1 MDRQSKTSE
10 GTQSLRRAVGLLRVL
25 STHMATGWR
34 LSDLA
39 ERTGLDHTTVHRM
52 LAGLAEERLVTRVDG
67 TRRYTLGPLAYELGV
82 ASSRYFALDRVAAE
96 RLKKLAAETRDIVFL
111 NVRSGF
117 DSVCIA
123 RYEVRNS
130 LKAYA
135 VEVGTRRPLI
145 LSAGGVAMLV
155 QMPRAERLQVERE
168 NLQSIAGGESREA
181 AIRRMLRRSQQLG
194 YGLNFEDLVPG
205 IAAIGVA
212 VQGPDANPLAS
223 ISIASPRD
231 NLPEGRRALLL
242 ERMRE
247 EADLLATQ
255 LHQFRYA

>member
-1 MDRQSKTSE
+1 MDRQTKTAE
-10 GTQSLRRAVGLLRVL
+10 GTQSLRRAVGLLRIL

-82 ASSRYFALDRVAAE
+82 ASSRYFALDRVAAD

-111 NVRSGF
+111 NVRSAF

-145 LSAGGVAMLV
+145 LSAGGVAMIV
-155 QMPRAERLQVERE
+155 QMPRAERVLVESE
-168 NLQSIAGGESREA
+168 NLRSIVGESRQA
-181 AIRRMLRRSQQLG
+181 AVRRMLRRSQQLG

-212 VQGPDANPLAS
+212 VQGTDGSPLAS
-223 ISIASPRD
+223 ISVASPRE
-231 NLPEGRRALLL
+231 NLPEDRRSRLL

-247 EADLLATQ
+247 EAALLASQ

>member
-1 MDRQSKTSE
+1 MQYKPKISE
-10 GTQSLRRAVGLLRVL
+10 GTQSLRRAVGLLRIL
-25 STHMATGWR
+25 STHLVTGWR

-39 ERTGLDHTTVHRM
+39 ERTGLDHATVHRM
-52 LAGLAEERLVTRVDG
+52 LAGLTAERFVTRVED
-67 TRRYTLGPLAYELGV
+67 TRRYTLGPLAFELGI
-82 ASSRYFALDRVAAE
+82 ASSRYFALDHVAAE

-111 NVRSGF
+111 NVRSGL

-123 RYEVRNS
+123 RYESHNA

-135 VEVGTRRPLI
+135 VEVGTRKPLI
-145 LSAGGVAMLV
+145 LSAGGVAMIV
-155 QMPRAERLQVERE
+155 QMPQVEQAEVERE
-168 NLQSIAGGESREA
+168 SLAAISESRQA
-181 AIRRMLRRSQQLG
+181 AIRRMLRRSQRLG
-194 YGLNFEDLVPG
+194 YGFNSEDLIPG

-212 VQGPDANPLAS
+212 VHGPNGSPLAS

-231 NLPEGRRALLL
+231 NLPKDRRLRLL

-247 EADLLATQ
+247 EADLLASQ

>member
-1 MDRQSKTSE
+1 MERVPKTSD

-25 STHMATGWR
+25 STHLATGWR

-39 ERTGLDHTTVHRM
+39 ERTALDHTTVHRM
-52 LAGLAEERLVTRVDG
+52 LAGLLEERLVTRVGG
-67 TRRYTLGPLAYELGV
+67 TRRYTLGPLAFELGL

-123 RYEVRNS
+123 RYEVRNP
-130 LKAYA
+130 LKAYT
-135 VEVGTRRPLI
+135 VDVGTRRPLI
-145 LSAGGVAMLV
+145 LSAGGVAMIV
-155 QMPRAERLQVERE
+155 QMPRAEQAQVERE
-168 NLQSIAGGESREA
+168 NLQAIAGQTRQT
-181 AIRRMLRRSQQLG
+181 AIRRMLRRSQKLG
-194 YGLNFEDLVPG
+194 YGLNFEDLIPG

-212 VQGPDANPLAS
+212 VHGPDGRPVAS

-231 NLPEGRRALLL
+231 NLPEARRELLL
-242 ERMRE
+242 ARMRE
-247 EADLLATQ
+247 EAQLLAAQ
-255 LHQFRYA
+255 LDQFRYS